1 MVVWPLTTAQLSL
14 PLVAPCYAQTFGL
27 TIAFAGLIL
36 TLGRLFDVAA
46 DVAVAWCS
54 DRTRTRWGRRKP
66 WVVAG
71 LLLYVPACLLLFV
84 PPADVSPARYAVTV
98 MLYFLAWTSAF
109 IPFLAQG
116 TELSDDYGEKN
127 RISVLLSAVMLIALL
142 SAFAVP
148 LLVVDSRTAF
158 VRSAVA
164 SAVGTWLPDATTSFL
179 RSPAVTGPAYYERS
193 MLIITALA
201 LTPLLIAL
209 PMYLMKVRE
218 PPLATSVGH
227 GSLVAAMRNPVFL
240 RFAVGYAFLMAGYM
254 GRGGL
259 MPIILTHTLNLP
271 DSYLFFMMI
280 MFSSSLLVTP
290 LWARLLRRY
299 ERIRCI
305 ILAALLECIGL
316 ALLFCIPSG
325 NVALTIVAFVVMG
338 LPGQTL
344 LLVPYLV
351 AADASDYSRWKT
363 RSDSRAIHISLTS
376 LIVKLGTVFAGLSI
390 WLAGLVGLDLNRPE
404 QSASIVWFVK
414 IIGLG
419 LPVLCLAIGCV
430 VVAGFPLTRA
440 RHAAVLARL
449 RRRDRRPAS

>member
-1 MVVWPLTTAQLSL
+1 M
-14 PLVAPCYAQTFGL
+14 
-27 TIAFAGLIL
+27 
-36 TLGRLFDVAA
+36 
-46 DVAVAWCS
+46 
-54 DRTRTRWGRRKP
+54 
-66 WVVAG
+66 
-71 LLLYVPACLLLFV
+71 
-84 PPADVSPARYAVTV
+84 
-98 MLYFLAWTSAF
+98 
-109 IPFLAQG
+109 
-116 TELSDDYGEKN
+116 
-127 RISVLLSAVMLIALL
+127 
-142 SAFAVP
+142 
-148 LLVVDSRTAF
+148 
-158 VRSAVA
+158 RSAVA
-164 SAVGTWLPDATTSFL
+164 SAVGTWLPQAATSFL
-179 RSPAVTGPAYYERS
+179 RSPAVTGTAYYERS
-193 MLIITALA
+193 MLIITVLA

-209 PMYLMKVRE
+209 PMYLLKVRE
-218 PPLATSVGH
+218 PPLAKSVGH

-259 MPIILTHTLNLP
+259 MPIILTHALNLP
-271 DSYLFFMMI
+271 DSYLFYMMI

-299 ERIRCI
+299 ERISCI

-325 NVALTIVAFVVMG
+325 NVALTVVAFIVMG

-363 RSDSRAIHISLTS
+363 HSDSRAIHISLTS

-390 WLAGLVGLDLNRPE
+390 WLAGLAGLDLNRPE
-404 QSASIVWFVK
+404 QSASVVWFVK

-430 VVAGFPLTRA
+430 IVAGFPLNRT
-440 RHAAVLARL
+440 RHAAVSARL
-449 RRRDRRPAS
+449 RRRDGRPAS